1 MEQYPPGTVLR
12 TPEEMKEAW
21 NSIAVKGDGVQAE
34 GFWPGLARN
43 LHAGGE
49 NLMEGA
55 SIWNPLTYPS
65 WLAGASLEALAKP
78 FSDYSKGFDVT
89 AGDATTAVVEAIPG
103 VKLAKLAY
111 TKALGRGALGA
122 SLTKKARSFEDM
134 HPRGDWYKGS
144 KLPHM
149 VGMGYDAM
157 KDIVRRA
164 WDTEANALFRK
175 HKISPNKQEEF
186 LRYFEQLDNPYIKKG
201 NTKPST
207 QIYNEINS
215 EAEYNQAMMEKF
227 FPGNKE
233 FARDMGNHLIP
244 KKFGTTGD
252 NFAGSGIPM
261 SKVLDGNGLTN
272 DALKNHVSAP
282 MVEEFGLKGKDVVLA
297 TKPWNDS
304 PLAMLLN
311 HGNRQN
317 ARVVSPSG
325 SFMYHGI
332 KGKYNP
338 AATAAM
344 LYKKM
349 DGPFSMDA
357 LEAAARKHNSES
369 YDLLIATE
377 KAAGTVE
384 DEILRG
390 IRLKHFREN
399 PLVNVDH
406 LLDSAKISDGY
417 ISFGGRL
424 TGQDRMFANYNTRFV
439 VKDGRGHDPAKP
451 WDDNAQLYVYDEMEQ
466 GTGLK
471 IVDKALTAGTKKL
484 MGIDVFP
491 VLREAG
497 RTRTTASQASGGLSG
512 KERAELTRAA
522 LERMM
527 HYESTFK
534 DRAIQAGQT
543 GAVMEGVG
551 SLWQWKDYKH
561 DPSQDIEGEEYS
573 A

>member
-1 MEQYPPGTVLR
+1 MEQYPSGTVLR

-49 NLMEGA
+49 NLMEGS

-111 TKALGRGALGA
+111 TKALGRAALGA

-164 WDTEANALFRK
+164 WDPEANALFRK

-317 ARVVSPSG
+317 ARVVSHSG

-338 AATAAM
+338 AATAVM

-406 LLDSAKISDGY
+406 LLDSAKVSDGY

-439 VKDGRGHDPAKP
+439 VKDGGH
-451 WDDNAQLYVYDEMEQ
+451 NAQLYVYDEMEQ

-512 KERAELTRAA
+512 KQRAELTRAA